1 MLFHLFSAAVT
12 SEILMQSADPSLTS
26 ANILWSHSFSSF
38 FSYSTYSFHESLILF
53 SFTATLPDALFI
65 HFDLVISSLLFNHL
79 LCHSKNF
86 ILTLWESFKS
96 VWYRKRLACNKNRVQ
111 VIAIGAVCSASRH
124 FWSLLHTASVPLMML
139 SVATLHKLF
148 APMCY

>member
-65 HFDLVISSLLFNHL
+65 HFDLVISCLSLTICFAIRKISFWHSESHL
-79 LCHSKNF
+79 SRYD
-86 ILTLWESFKS
+86 TG
-96 VWYRKRLACNKNRVQ
+96 KRLACNKNRVQ
-111 VIAIGAVCSASRH
+111 VIAIGAECSASRH
-124 FWSLLHTASVPLMML
+124 FWSLLHTASVRLMML
-139 SVATLHKLF
+139 SVTTLHKLF